1 MAGDDRPFDV
11 QAALAEGLERMA
23 AALGPEAAQSARR
36 DIERARAHGDGD
48 AVELPIALTWGWLMG
63 RPGLSPRDRVLA
75 MISVDIARG
84 TSRALADH
92 LRLAGSAD
100 VTAAELRELFVHL
113 GPYAGYPALNDA
125 WAVLARHLADQRAAA
140 DQQAAGQR
148 EPAGQRA
155 VQGAGW
161 LGTPA
166 HLGQLTVVVRDAA
179 RAAEALALL
188 LGIGRWQVTRVDDDR
203 AELVTGG
210 RPQHYQLLRA
220 VGRLANGLRIEL
232 IEPRGGAIP
241 AHLALLSR
249 GPGIVS
255 LLAAELAE
263 ADAQR
268 IEATADVQVST
279 WRAAGTSLLS
289 LDTRTT
295 LGYRTD
301 VACPSLEAFDAALG
315 TDETWQLGGADG
327 LVPPGPLGHL
337 GIVVPDVE
345 AATRAHA
352 AAYGRQRWPLLSF
365 STDDGTLTEA
375 RYHGGPGTEAY
386 LSTVAR
392 VGGFA
397 VELIQPTAGPSRYLD
412 GFLRPRGPGIHH
424 VFFEPLADPGRWDE
438 VVGALL
444 DHGYPLV
451 TEALGW
457 DGALQ
462 YAYVDCLAAVG
473 FDVELVRM
481 LREIELRPRD
491 RAVLTFD
498 HQGRRG

>member
-1 MAGDDRPFDV
+1 MAGDDRQFDAR
-11 QAALAEGLERMA
+11 AALAEGLERMA

-36 DIERARAHGDGD
+36 DIERARARGDGD

-92 LRLAGSAD
+92 LRLAGSAG

-125 WAVLARHLADQRAAA
+125 WAVLARHLAEHR
-140 DQQAAGQR
+140 AAGQHL
-148 EPAGQRA
+148 AGQPA
-155 VQGAGW
+155 VGQERPAQGAGW

-179 RAAEALALL
+179 RAAGALAML
-188 LGIGRWQVTRVDDDR
+188 LGIGRWQVTRVDGDR
-203 AELVTGG
+203 AEIVTGG
-210 RPQHYQLLRA
+210 RPRDYRLLRA
-220 VGRLANGLRIEL
+220 VGRLGNGLRIEL

-268 IEATADVQVST
+268 LEAAADAQVSV
-279 WRAAGTSLLS
+279 WRTAGASLLS

-301 VACPSLEAFDAALG
+301 VACPGLEEFDAALG
-315 TDETWQLGGADG
+315 TDETWQLDSGDG
-327 LVPPGPLGHL
+327 LIPAGPLGHL

-365 STDDGTLTEA
+365 STDDGTLTQA
-375 RYHGGPGTEAY
+375 RYHGAPGTEAY

-397 VELIQPTAGPSRYLD
+397 VELIEPTRGPSRYLD

-473 FDVELVRM
+473 FDIELVRM

-498 HQGRRG
+498 HQTAR

>member
-1 MAGDDRPFDV
+1 MAGEDRQFDI

-36 DIERARAHGDGD
+36 DIERARARGDGD

-63 RPGLSPRDRVLA
+63 RPGLSQRDRVLA
-75 MISVDIARG
+75 MISADIARG

-92 LRLAGSAD
+92 LRLAGSAGL
-100 VTAAELRELFVHL
+100 TAAELRELFVHL

-125 WAVLARHLADQRAAA
+125 WAVLARHLASQHEPA
-140 DQQAAGQR
+140 DQQAGGQDR
-148 EPAGQRA
+148 PA
-155 VQGAGW
+155 QGAGW

-166 HLGQLTVVVRDAA
+166 HLGQLTVVVRDAG
-179 RAAEALALL
+179 RAAEALAVL
-188 LGIGRWQVTRVDDDR
+188 LGIGRWQVTRVDGDR

-210 RPQHYQLLRA
+210 RPRDYRLLRA
-220 VGRLANGLRIEL
+220 VGRMANGLRIEL
-232 IEPRGGAIP
+232 IEPRGGATP

-255 LLAAELAE
+255 LLAAEVAE
-263 ADAQR
+263 ANAQR
-268 IEATADVQVST
+268 IEAAADAQASVWRTAG
-279 WRAAGTSLLS
+279 ASLLS
-289 LDTRTT
+289 LDTRTR

-301 VACPSLEAFDAALG
+301 VACPGLEEFDAALG
-315 TDETWQLGGADG
+315 TDETWELGGADG
-327 LVPPGPLGHL
+327 LIPAGPLGHL

-365 STDDGTLTEA
+365 STGDGTLTQA
-375 RYHGGPGTEAY
+375 RYHGAPGTEAY

-424 VFFEPLADPGRWDE
+424 VFFEPLADPGRWDA
-438 VVGALL
+438 VVGGLL

-473 FDVELVRM
+473 FDIELVRM

-498 HQGRRG
+498 HQ